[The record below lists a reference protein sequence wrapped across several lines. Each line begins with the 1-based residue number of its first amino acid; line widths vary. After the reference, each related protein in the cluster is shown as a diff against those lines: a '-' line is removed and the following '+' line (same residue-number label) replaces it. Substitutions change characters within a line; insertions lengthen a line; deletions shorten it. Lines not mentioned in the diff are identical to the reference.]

1 MPCVSLGHQ
10 KTYRAKIMK
19 SSDVSVNEAT
29 PVSVA
34 DLTNVS
40 AEVEELV
47 NVAAVAEEVL
57 QSEHELTNPQS
68 VPITSAHTKP
78 PKQPLYYKI
87 QSKLLRPAEVKNL
100 RRAAVKAARH
110 PAHKTADTPVA
121 SANSAARVDAEL
133 LLDGTKV
140 QIRAHRA
147 PISRIGREIIQA
159 QEEPLAPAVQPE
171 PASVASIKSA
181 RSSRLLAHTKKATRR
196 TAQKLKTTARQM
208 HRRPTRAEL
217 INAESKLGSTIF
229 GPVPAGHRRE
239 FFHDRENVWLW
250 HEDWIDHEQHQ
261 RQLTV
266 RYEVRP
272 SGVYKK
278 ISAGKYIELKGAE
291 LENFRQATK
300 VYLHIIKQKLYARA
314 K

>member
-1 MPCVSLGHQ
+1 
-10 KTYRAKIMK
+10 MK
-19 SSDVSVNEAT
+19 PSDTTVNDAA

-40 AEVEELV
+40 QEVESLV
-47 NVAAVAEEVL
+47 NMAVAAEEVM
-57 QSEHELTNPQS
+57 QSERDLTNPQT
-68 VPITSAHTKP
+68 VPITSDKVKP
-78 PKQPLYYKI
+78 PKQPLYYKLQAKI
-87 QSKLLRPAEVKNL
+87 LRPAEIKSL
-100 RRAAVKAARH
+100 RRAAVKAAHH
-110 PAHKTADTPVA
+110 PTHKTPQDAVA
-121 SANSAARVDAEL
+121 PAASSSRVDAQI

-147 PISRIGREIIQA
+147 PISRVGREIIQGG
-159 QEEPLAPAVQPE
+159 QPAETTPPE
-171 PASVASIKSA
+171 PARKLP
-181 RSSRLLAHTKKATRR
+181 RLLRR
-196 TAQKLKTTARQM
+196 TKQTTHSAAKKCKTTAR
-208 HRRPTRAEL
+208 HLRRRPTRAEL

-229 GPVPAGHRRE
+229 GPVPDGHRRE
-239 FFHDRENVWLW
+239 FFHDRENVWIW

-261 RQLTV
+261 RQMTV

-300 VYLHIIKQKLYARA
+300 VYLHIIKQKLYAHA

>member
-1 MPCVSLGHQ
+1 MPCVSLGHK

-19 SSDVSVNEAT
+19 PSDASVNDVA

-34 DLTNVS
+34 DLTSVS
-40 AEVEELV
+40 QEVESLV
-47 NVAAVAEEVL
+47 NLAVVAEEVM
-57 QSEHELTNPQS
+57 QSEQNLTNPQT
-68 VPITSAHTKP
+68 VPITSDKVKS
-78 PKQPLYYKI
+78 PKQPLYYKLQANI
-87 QSKLLRPAEVKNL
+87 LRPAEVKSL
-100 RRAAVKAARH
+100 RRAVVKAAHH
-110 PAHKTADTPVA
+110 PAHKTPENSTVLAPV
-121 SANSAARVDAEL
+121 SSRPDPQI

-147 PISRIGREIIQA
+147 PISRVGREIIQGEQTA
-159 QEEPLAPAVQPE
+159 ETTQPE
-171 PASVASIKSA
+171 PTHKV
-181 RSSRLLAHTKKATRR
+181 SRLLRRTKK
-196 TAQKLKTTARQM
+196 TARSAAKKCKTTARHM
-208 HRRPTRAEL
+208 RRRPTRAEL

-239 FFHDRENVWLW
+239 FFHDRENVWIW
-250 HEDWIDHEQHQ
+250 HEDWVDHEHHQ
-261 RQLTV
+261 RQMTV

-278 ISAGKYIELKGAE
+278 ISAGKYIELRGAE

-300 VYLHIIKQKLYARA
+300 VYLHIIKQKLYAHA